1 MGGSGGGRTGGY
13 LSAHD
18 VEALQE
24 EARQRLAQSRIDSN
38 VNSLLQ
44 QTLTSINDRDT
55 EQTNSRLEAIEQSLG
70 DKLDEVDRLLFG
82 GSVAKHTY
90 VDGLSDID
98 ALVLLSGESLSGL
111 GPAEVRG
118 DFATALMQSLPL
130 GDVQNVREGR
140 MAVTVAYRDGTEIQL
155 LPAIR
160 IGDEIA
166 VSSSDGEAW
175 SAIQPRAFA
184 KALTEANQSQGSAV
198 VPAIKI
204 AKSIFANQLGD
215 AGPSGYHVEALAL
228 AAFRQYS
235 GPRTPKAMLTHLV
248 DSASRDVLRP
258 IQDVTDQSRYVDER
272 LGPGS
277 SPARRALSRRL
288 VRIARTMENSQS
300 VDDWRALLD

>member
-18 VEALQE
+18 LDVLQE
-24 EARQRLAQSRIDSN
+24 KARQRLANSRTDSV

-44 QTLTSINDRDT
+44 QALTSINDRDT
-55 EQTNSRLEAIEQSLG
+55 ERINSRLEAIEQSLG

-98 ALVLLSGESLSGL
+98 ALVLLSGESLSSL
-111 GPAEVRG
+111 DPAEVRG
-118 DFATALMQSLPL
+118 DFATALMQSLPQ
-130 GDVQNVREGR
+130 GDVQSIREGK
-140 MAVTVAYRDGTEIQL
+140 MAVTVAYRDGTEIQM

-160 IGDEIA
+160 TGGEIA

-175 SAIQPRAFA
+175 STIRPRDFA
-184 KALTEANQSQGSAV
+184 QALTEANQRQGSAV
-198 VPAIKI
+198 VPAIKL
-204 AKSIFANQLGD
+204 AKSILASQLGD
-215 AGPSGYHVEALAL
+215 AGLSGYHVEALAL

-248 DSASRDVLRP
+248 NSASRDVLHP
-258 IQDVTDQSRYVDER
+258 IQDVTRQSRYVDES
-272 LGPGS
+272 LGARR
-277 SPARRALSRRL
+277 SPARQALSRRL
-288 VRIARTMENSQS
+288 FRIARTMANSQS